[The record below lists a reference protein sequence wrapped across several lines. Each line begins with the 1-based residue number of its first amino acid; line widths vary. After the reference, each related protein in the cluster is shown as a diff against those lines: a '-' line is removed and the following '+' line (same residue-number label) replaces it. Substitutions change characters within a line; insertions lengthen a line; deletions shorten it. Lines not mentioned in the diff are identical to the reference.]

1 MFYMLLLITVFTLI
15 SFTLSNAV
23 VVQSIRI
30 LFPFSSF
37 SSSTSWYHLLTFFL
51 NAASSF
57 TVNLAVPVTILVLS
71 YLSFSMFRLTSFLF
85 KSSLIMCS
93 FLLILLFV
101 YTCCY
106 CFLLLLY
113 FIRWLLLLPSSLV
126 CFFLSFFLLSFLT
139 DCLFLFFLSLPRN
152 FPHLLNCLASLVV
165 SSCFFQL
172 TISFFPS
179 A

>member
-15 SFTLSNAV
+15 SFTFSNAV

-113 FIRWLLLLPSSLV
+113 FIRWLLLLPSSLL
-126 CFFLSFFLLSFLT
+126 CFFLSFF
-139 DCLFLFFLSLPRN
+139 
-152 FPHLLNCLASLVV
+152 
-165 SSCFFQL
+165 
-172 TISFFPS
+172 FPS
-179 A
+179 WLIAYSFSSYLFHATSLICLTA

>member
-23 VVQSIRI
+23 VVQSIHI

-57 TVNLAVPVTILVLS
+57 IVNLAVPVTILVLS

-101 YTCCY
+101 YTCYY

-113 FIRWLLLLPSSLV
+113 FIRWLLLLHSSLL
-126 CFFLSFFLLSFLT
+126 CFFLSFF
-139 DCLFLFFLSLPRN
+139 
-152 FPHLLNCLASLVV
+152 
-165 SSCFFQL
+165 
-172 TISFFPS
+172 FPS
-179 A
+179 WLIAYSFSSYLFHATSLICLTA